1 MNVGSIDDREYQ
13 LDSFVLMEQ
22 ICSKVRFE
30 LVENVSRNSEICV
43 LYCLNS
49 GLKVWSKHERTLL
62 KYRYY

>member
-1 MNVGSIDDREYQ
+1 MNVESIDDKKYQ

-30 LVENVSRNSEICV
+30 LAENVSRNSEICV
-43 LYCLNS
+43 PYYLNS
-49 GLKVWSKHERTLL
+49 GLKVWNKHERTLL